1 MATVE
6 VPSEFSK
13 TVKVGTS
20 DIKILPPSAEN
31 FKEELS
37 GKIDAAG
44 RKLKLDE
51 PPPHDPSDPLFADLD
66 TPASPTAS
74 DSERISTNNNSRK
87 TVEPG
92 RYSESQSG
100 YSSVA
105 APPEFSE
112 TVKFG
117 TSNLVTLPPTVQS
130 VREELPEMIESATRS
145 LKLCKR

>member
-20 DIKILPPSAEN
+20 DIKILPPSAVN

-44 RKLKLDE
+44 RRLKLDE
-51 PPPHDPSDPLFADLD
+51 PPPYDPSDPLFADLD
-66 TPASPTAS
+66 TPSSPTAS
-74 DSERISTNNNSRK
+74 DSERVSANNNSRK

-92 RYSESQSG
+92 RYSESQSE
-100 YSSVA
+100 YAAIA
-105 APPEFSE
+105 APPESRE

-117 TSNLVTLPPTVQS
+117 TSNLVTLPPAAKS
-130 VREELPEMIESATRS
+130 VREELPKMIESATRN